1 MAKFISI
8 EEAVKLIPDGAT
20 VMFGGFMG
28 CGNAHKFI
36 DALSKSG
43 VKDLTMICND
53 GGMPGGPMGEDFYGV
68 AKLIHNKQVKRM
80 IATHVGLNPEVGIQ
94 SFDGTLE
101 TILVPQGSFV
111 EMIRAHGAGLGGV
124 LTPTGVGTIIE
135 DSPLCLGKQNINGRD
150 YLLMAPIRADFAV
163 ISGYKIDKAG
173 NVWYKGDTSNF
184 SIAMATAADVVIAE
198 AEQIVELG
206 QIAPE
211 DVRTSG
217 VFVDYVVEGGLY
229 QRG

>member
-1 MAKFISI
+1 MPKFVSI

-28 CGNAHKFI
+28 CGNAHRFV

-53 GGMPGGPMGEDFYGV
+53 ASFAGGPMGEEYYGV
-68 AKLIHNKQVKRM
+68 AKLVHNRQIKKL
-80 IATHVGLNPEVGIQ
+80 IATHVGLNPEVATQ
-94 SFDGTLE
+94 SMQEGTLE
-101 TILVPQGSFV
+101 VVLLPQGSFA

-135 DSPLCLGKQNINGRD
+135 DSPYCLGKQTVQGRD
-150 YLLMAPIRADFAV
+150 YLLMAPLKADFAV
-163 ISGYKIDKAG
+163 IAGAKIDKAG

-184 SIAMATAADVVIAE
+184 NIVMATAGATVIAE
-198 AEQIVELG
+198 AEEIVELG
-206 QIAPE
+206 DIAPE
-211 DVRTSG
+211 DVRTPG
-217 VFVDYVVEGGLY
+217 VFVDYVVEGGKY
-229 QRG
+229 

>member
-1 MAKFISI
+1 MPKFVSI

-28 CGNAHKFI
+28 CGSAHKFI

-53 GGMPGGPMGEDFYGV
+53 GGMPGGPMGEEFYGV
-68 AKLIHNKQVKRM
+68 AKLIHNHQVSRM

-94 SFDGTLE
+94 SFEGTLD

-111 EMIRAHGAGLGGV
+111 EMIRAGGAGLGGV

-135 DSPLCLGKQNINGRD
+135 DSPLCLGKQTIHGKD
-150 YLLMAPIRADFAV
+150 YLLMTPIHADFAV
-163 ISGYKIDKAG
+163 ISGYKIDRAG

-184 SIAMATAADVVIAE
+184 SISMATAADTVIAE
-198 AEQIVELG
+198 AEMVVELG
-206 QIAPE
+206 EIAKE
-211 DVRTSG
+211 DVRTQG
-217 VFVDYVVEGGLY
+217 ILVDYVVEGGLY

>member
-1 MAKFISI
+1 MPKFISI

-53 GGMPGGPMGEDFYGV
+53 GGMPGGPMGEDFYGT

-101 TILVPQGSFV
+101 TILGPQGSFV

-206 QIAPE
+206 EIAPE